1 MKPTA
6 KKYNRIL
13 KAILAISLGVV
24 VVATVGAW
32 YYIFYQ
38 SNLMSVS
45 KTEANFAYKAYN
57 VLSGLEVQMK
67 KYAASNQIV
76 SESLPKSKDVSTFI
90 ADVEQTAAGN
100 GLKTTE
106 ITIGS
111 KSVKGKT
118 TSQEFSQTIS
128 KDGYYELPMTLT
140 FKGSYN
146 SVTKLL
152 TDLNNYRRIVVVNGL
167 NIKKDI
173 AETSANSDNV
183 VAEIQLSIF
192 SRK

>member
-1 MKPTA
+1 MSGAP
-6 KKYNRIL
+6 
-13 KAILAISLGVV
+13 GVSPM
-24 VVATVGAW
+24 T
-32 YYIFYQ
+32 Y
-38 SNLMSVS
+38 LMSVS